1 MVEALAAQLYFAAW
15 RKIPL
20 KWKEDRKL
28 PTADDCRVITQRESM
43 IGALNRH
50 ATHPVNAIL
59 NYAYKVLE
67 TQVKIASVAAGLDPT
82 IGYLHTC
89 RPGRMALVYDLM
101 EPLRPKVDCAV
112 LDFVRSQTFIPQ
124 DFALTERGGCKL
136 SSALCCYVL
145 GFSIEGQIVQKTVE
159 GLSRRLT
166 SPANL

>member
-1 MVEALAAQLYFAAW
+1 MLEAVAAQMYFATW
-15 RKIPL
+15 RQLPL
-20 KWKEDRKL
+20 KWKEDRKR
-28 PTADDCRVITQRESM
+28 PIPDDWRFFTQRESM
-43 IGALNRH
+43 IGSLNRH
-50 ATHPVNAIL
+50 ATHPVNAML
-59 NYAYKVLE
+59 NYAYRILE
-67 TQVKIASVAAGLDPT
+67 TQVRIAAVAAGLDPT
-82 IGYLHTC
+82 IGYLHAC

-101 EPLRPKVDCAV
+101 EPLRPKVDLVV